1 MSLGALSPSSIP
13 QRRCNVGHRER
24 DGEGNVPNGGIAAPL
39 LSPLQGHRVPVP
51 AAGSGACTH
60 ITCTAH
66 MHLYGACTARLSTA
80 GCPELLLLPQFPQ
93 QGGVPLLHGTGCCQ
107 QPGRVVGAG
116 SPFSHTPGAAGRR
129 AEGGGIPG
137 GRALWVGDP
146 LGHLRVGFPS
156 PVLWWGPPASIPTPK
171 PPMGEMRQQG
181 CPPPP

>member
-66 MHLYGACTARLSTA
+66 THLYSACTARLSTA

-93 QGGVPLLHGTGCCQ
+93 QGGVPLLQ
-107 QPGRVVGAG
+107 
-116 SPFSHTPGAAGRR
+116 
-129 AEGGGIPG
+129 E
-137 GRALWVGDP
+137 
-146 LGHLRVGFPS
+146 
-156 PVLWWGPPASIPTPK
+156 VLPTPRK
-171 PPMGEMRQQG
+171 GRGCRQPLLPHPRG
-181 CPPPP
+181 CRKEL